1 MQFPCYCSAH
11 LTCTQIYEIG
21 TTTLAENMRQPLVSA
36 SLLPLFWFFEGW
48 EVSFW
53 WILFFGRFVNS
64 IPKFEAHLV
73 QRSADFS
80 YFLQN
85 CTMKYWKESI
95 SLQSQ
100 PMNGMRCY
108 RTTMINCYKPSPTFL
123 STVKK
128 KISDFW
134 ITNSSKRQ
142 NYPHHNINLYR
153 SSSDTLRCTMEPAR
167 NSYFAFKFPCRI
179 HFLFTIFAYRS
190 GESTTEIE

>member
-11 LTCTQIYEIG
+11 LTCIQIYEIG

-36 SLLPLFWFFEGW
+36 SLLPLFWFFEAW

-64 IPKFEAHLV
+64 AHLV

-85 CTMKYWKESI
+85 CILKRIDFIAKPTDEWNEMLSNYDDQLLQIESNFFVN
-95 SLQSQ
+95 SEK
-100 PMNGMRCY
+100 N
-108 RTTMINCYKPSPTFL
+108 
-123 STVKK
+123 
-128 KISDFW
+128 ISDFW